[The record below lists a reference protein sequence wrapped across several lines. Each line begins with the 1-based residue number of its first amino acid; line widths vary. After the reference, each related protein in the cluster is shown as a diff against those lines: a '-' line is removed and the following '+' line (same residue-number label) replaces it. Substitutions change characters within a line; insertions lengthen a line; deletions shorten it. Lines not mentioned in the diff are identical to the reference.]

1 MPMELVR
8 SQPPDDAR
16 HTEHREEQCAY
27 ITKRRKML

>member
-1 MPMELVR
+1 MELVR